1 MGKSVDFVDS
11 VDLLGVL
18 LYVDLKV
25 NNIHSNVQKFYCKV
39 NSVLFDFKDIP
50 NDVKSKLIRFHGSQL
65 WT

>member
-39 NSVLFDFKDIP
+39 NSVLFDFKDITS
-50 NDVKSKLIRFHGSQL
+50 DVKSKLIRFYGSQL